1 MLVVDEG
8 EARAKSRLTAIR
20 LTLLTLRCMENW
32 RRDVYDYDS
41 AMVLVAVVAISSE
54 RLTRAELDPALGDL
68 AVAFPR
74 EELTRC
80 NVASIA
86 AATGLNRETARRRVN
101 RLVERGRLVR
111 GEDGTVD
118 FPPGRLQDA
127 ATLELVRK
135 QLDTIVRT
143 VNELCRDGVLR
154 IS

>member
-1 MLVVDEG
+1 MLVVDEA
-8 EARAKSRLTAIR
+8 EARAQSRLTAIR

-32 RRDVYDYDS
+32 RRDLYDYDE
-41 AMVLVAVVAISSE
+41 AMIVIAVVAITSE
-54 RLTRAELDPALGDL
+54 RLTRAELDPALADL

-74 EELTRC
+74 DELTRC

-111 GEDGTVD
+111 GEDGTIA
-118 FPPGRLQDA
+118 FPPGRLQDP
-127 ATLELVRK
+127 ATLALVRR

-143 VNELCRDGVLR
+143 VNDLCRDGVLTMW
-154 IS
+154 